1 MPRQARVKAAGVPQV
16 IVQRGNNQSVCFV
29 AEDDYRFYLY
39 QLGDLADRHDCAVH
53 AYVLMIDHVQM
64 LMTPE
69 NADGVSRLM
78 KQLSQ
83 RYVQYF
89 NRAYGR
95 RGTLWD
101 GRFRSRLVQA
111 QDLLLRCYRYIELNP
126 VRAGIAS
133 HPGDY
138 DWSSY
143 RHNAEGAPSGLLRPH
158 VEYLAL
164 GGTDGERREAYRAF
178 CGATPDPAEVAVISK
193 CVYPG
198 RVPDSNQLRDA
209 MAQART
215 HHAMEKWPR
224 RRRSDA
230 ALLREMPS
238 Q

>member
-1 MPRQARVKAAGVPQV
+1 MPRQARVKAAGIPQH

-29 AEDDYRFYLY
+29 TEDDSRFYLY
-39 QLGDLADRHDCAVH
+39 HLTDLADRHRCAVH
-53 AYVLMIDHVQM
+53 AYVLMTDHVHL

-69 NADGVSRLM
+69 CADGVSRLM

-101 GRFRSRLVQA
+101 GRFRSGLVQA
-111 QDLLLRCYRYIELNP
+111 HDLLLRCCRYIELNP
-126 VRAGIAS
+126 VRAGIAR

-138 DWSSY
+138 EWSSY
-143 RHNAEGAPSGLLRPH
+143 RHNAEGAPSVLVRPH

-164 GGTDGERREAYRAF
+164 GGTDGERREAYKALCR
-178 CGATPDPAEVAVISK
+178 ATPHPAEVAMISR
-193 CVYPG
+193 CVYRG
-198 RVPDSNQLRDA
+198 RALDSDRLREG
-209 MAQART
+209 MAQGRAHR
-215 HHAMEKWPR
+215 AMEEWPR

-230 ALLREMPS
+230 TPPTDM
-238 Q
+238 